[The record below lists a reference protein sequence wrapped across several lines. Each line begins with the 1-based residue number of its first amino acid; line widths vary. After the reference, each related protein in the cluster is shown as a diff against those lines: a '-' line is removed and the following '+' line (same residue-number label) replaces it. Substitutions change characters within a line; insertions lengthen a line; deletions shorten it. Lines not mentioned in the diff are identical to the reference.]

1 MSKMKM
7 IAEPGRQELFM
18 VYELDAPR
26 ELVYKVMTEPA
37 LAGDWRGPADLTT
50 KVEMMDVR
58 PGGQWR
64 MVQRDPQGKEYA
76 FHGVYHT
83 LKFPERIIS
92 TFEWEAMPGHVLL
105 ETYSFEELPGNR
117 TRVTDQA
124 VFQSVA
130 DRDGMLATGMETGAV
145 EMVERLN
152 DLLTRV
158 AAR

>member
-1 MSKMKM
+1 MAYVQTT
-7 IAEPGRQELFM
+7 AEPGRQELFI

-26 ELVYKVMTEPA
+26 ELVYKVMTDPA
-37 LAGDWRGPADLTT
+37 LAGEWRAPADLTT
-50 KVEMMDVR
+50 KMEMMDVH

-64 MVQRDPQGKEYA
+64 MVQRDPEGKEYA

-92 TFEWEAMPGHVLL
+92 TFEWEALPDHVLL

-130 DRDGMLATGMETGAV
+130 DRDGMLATGMENGAV
-145 EMVERLN
+145 EMVKRLN
-152 DLLTRV
+152 DLLTCM